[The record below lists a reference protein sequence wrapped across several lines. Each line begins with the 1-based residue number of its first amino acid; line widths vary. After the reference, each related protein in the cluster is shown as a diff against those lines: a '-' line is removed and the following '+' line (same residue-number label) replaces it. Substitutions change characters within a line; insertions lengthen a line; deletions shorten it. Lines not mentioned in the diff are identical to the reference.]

1 MSHDKAFRLL
11 DKDRGGS
18 ISADELKAV
27 FGTDGGK
34 ATATPGAA
42 VGMTLADIQSL
53 IDMVD
58 IAARE
63 TRARGVYLNKAED
76 VCAGCLLG
84 CGPVDGTRAKSQSA
98 PPGAVAGAGPAEIA
112 PSPHATEDGSESE
125 RLKRVAGAPHA
136 PDQHAL
142 TREQSKSVQLF
153 VQSMVKLRDENPA
166 TKRRETSRFQAYR
179 KKYSRPINQKPAPA
193 AVCSQLQ
200 TEAFTDDEDDCHSIA
215 DGRGR

>member
-1 MSHDKAFRLL
+1 MTDCVEGLHKAEQWEVYRILHAGGLNHTRNKYGLFFDVTNAPDEVLSRVQAFL
-11 DKDRGGS
+11 DFVEDS
-18 ISADELKAV
+18 
-27 FGTDGGK
+27 
-34 ATATPGAA
+34 
-42 VGMTLADIQSL
+42 
-53 IDMVD
+53 
-58 IAARE
+58 
-63 TRARGVYLNKAED
+63 RAYLNKAED

-200 TEAFTDDEDDCHSIA
+200 TEAFTDDEDDCHGIA